1 MPPTPKNPKSNSKMS
16 VATVALLI
24 LVATFGLSN
33 VVDNLA
39 AMGLSSIP
47 SWFVVGL
54 LYFLPLAMI
63 LAEFASDTKASGGI
77 YSYMERGI
85 GPFWA
90 FVGTW
95 SYFVANIVYL
105 QSAFSKLPTRLSLSL
120 TGVDTFA
127 SKAVLIPLL
136 ALIICVVLTFI
147 ATRGVHIFS
156 RLADWAGKAILVLVA
171 SLIVVPLV
179 LVVFDGNVAFANTF
193 TLKALMPTFD
203 LTYFATFSWLLFAVS
218 GSEVAAPYV
227 NQVKNPAVGFPR
239 AILLSTFLI
248 CAIYVL
254 ASIAVAIVFPL
265 DQLSKS
271 TGLFDIW
278 IGWAN
283 LIGLPGLWMAKV
295 FMTVITFSIIA
306 ATIIWAESPIRA
318 MFAEVPVGTFPR
330 VFTRRDATGTHKK
343 ALWIQAL
350 VVIVLILI
358 PLASNFTGS
367 NSSEHLFGLLNDIS
381 ALSLVIPFVFIS
393 LAYIQ
398 ARRKGMDAPFKMVRS
413 TPVAIGIGVG
423 VVVIS
428 ALGYFGAGLYA
439 LDSETID
446 WVYVATVYGGPLL
459 LIGLGVVLRYASLRA
474 YKRALTLGS
483 F

>member
-1 MPPTPKNPKSNSKMS
+1 
-16 VATVALLI
+16 
-24 LVATFGLSN
+24 
-33 VVDNLA
+33 
-39 AMGLSSIP
+39 MGLSSIP
-47 SWFVVGL
+47 SWFVVGI
-54 LYFLPLAMI
+54 LYFLPLALI

-127 SKAVLIPLL
+127 SNAILIPLL
-136 ALIICVVLTFI
+136 ALIICVVLTFV
-147 ATRGVHIFS
+147 ATRGVQIFS
-156 RLADWAGKAILVLVA
+156 RLADWVGKATLVMVA

-179 LVVFDGNVAFANTF
+179 LVIFDLGTSSNTF
-193 TLKALMPTFD
+193 SLEAMKPTFD

-227 NQVKNPAVGFPR
+227 NQVKNPSVGFPR

-265 DQLSKS
+265 DQLTKS

-283 LIGLPGLWMAKV
+283 QIGLPGLLVAKV
-295 FMTVITFSIIA
+295 FMTVITLSIIA

-318 MFAEVPVGTFPR
+318 MFAEVPKGTFPT

-350 VVIVLILI
+350 VVVVLILI
-358 PLASNFTGS
+358 PLASNLTGS
-367 NSSEHLFGLLNDIS
+367 NSSEHLFGLLNDLS
-381 ALSLVIPFVFIS
+381 ALSLVIPYVFIA

-413 TPVAIGIGVG
+413 TPLAIGIGIG
-423 VVVIS
+423 VVVVS

-439 LDSETID
+439 LDAETID
-446 WVYVATVYGGPLL
+446 WVYVATVYGGPLI
-459 LIGLGVVLRYASLRA
+459 LITLGIALRYASLRA
-474 YKRALTLGS
+474 YGKATALGLL
-483 F
+483 

>member
-1 MPPTPKNPKSNSKMS
+1 MS

-33 VVDNLA
+33 VVDNLVT
-39 AMGLSSIP
+39 MGLSSIP
-47 SWFVVGL
+47 SWFVVGI
-54 LYFLPLAMI
+54 LYFLPLALI

-127 SKAVLIPLL
+127 SKAILIPFL
-136 ALIICVVLTFI
+136 AVIICVVLTFV
-147 ATRGVHIFS
+147 ATRGVQIFS
-156 RLADWAGKAILVLVA
+156 RLADWVGKAVLVMVA
-171 SLIVVPLV
+171 CLIVVPLV
-179 LVVFDGNVAFANTF
+179 LVIFDVGTSSNTF
-193 TLKALMPTFD
+193 SLEAMKPTFD

-227 NQVKNPAVGFPR
+227 NQVKNPSVGFPR

-265 DQLSKS
+265 EQLTKS

-283 LIGLPGLWMAKV
+283 LLGLPGLLVAKV
-295 FMTVITFSIIA
+295 FMTVITLSIIA
-306 ATIIWAESPIRA
+306 ATIIWVESPIRA
-318 MFAEVPVGTFPR
+318 MFAEVPQGTFPT

-358 PLASNFTGS
+358 PLASNLTGS
-367 NSSEHLFGLLNDIS
+367 NTSEHLFGLLNDLS
-381 ALSLVIPFVFIS
+381 ALSLVIPFVFIA

-413 TPVAIGIGVG
+413 TPLAIVIGIGV
-423 VVVIS
+423 VVVS

-439 LDSETID
+439 LDAETID

-459 LIGLGVVLRYASLRA
+459 LIGLGVALRYASLRA
-474 YKRALTLGS
+474 YRKATTLGS
-483 F
+483 I